1 METRFKYNQLP
12 LWESTLGHGAA
23 DTGDRREKSG
33 RGTDRRFGF
42 VDSPPAPAIM
52 GTALVGA
59 ILAAASGARNG
70 NPGWQVETAPV
81 LDNR

>member
-1 METRFKYNQLP
+1 METRIEYNQLP
-12 LWESTLGHGAA
+12 PWESTLGHGVA

-59 ILAAASGARNG
+59 ILASGVGRAKWESRPAG
-70 NPGWQVETAPV
+70 SISAGV
-81 LDNR
+81 R